1 MSSNGHRDNG
11 HAYED
16 LTAAFG
22 TESAAKVTGFSTR
35 QLARWDREG
44 WYSPAYGDPD
54 RREVFGRIYSYAD
67 LVRLRTARALLD
79 RGVPVR
85 RALES
90 VAALRTPDWQ
100 AVPSTPLY
108 VTGRDVA
115 VSRRDAQAKGGEV
128 SSIEPATVLA
138 DVDDGIRRLG
148 VRTPEQIGATERRRG
163 WVDGEE
169 VFAGTR
175 IPVTTVT
182 SLIEDGW
189 TRAELLEGY
198 PRLRDADVDLAEAR
212 VRRAGAVAS

>member
-1 MSSNGHRDNG
+1 MNTNGHSYD
-11 HAYED
+11 D
-16 LTAAFG
+16 LTSAFG
-22 TESAAKVTGFSTR
+22 IESAAKVTGFSTR

-85 RALES
+85 RALATVSE
-90 VAALRTPDWQ
+90 LRTPDWRD
-100 AVPSTPLY
+100 VPSIPLY
-108 VTGRDVA
+108 VAGRDVS
-115 VSRRDAQAKGGEV
+115 VTRREAQAQAGEV
-128 SSIEPATVLA
+128 VSVEPASVLA
-138 DVDDGIRRLG
+138 EVDDGVRRLG
-148 VRTPEQIGATERRRG
+148 IRTPEQIGATERRRG
-163 WVDGEE
+163 WVNGEE

-175 IPVTTVT
+175 IPVTSVT

-198 PRLRDADVDLAEAR
+198 PRLEDADLDLAEER
-212 VRRAGAVAS
+212 VRHASVVAS